1 MSGIVY
7 FWRTEFHEPLEVSK
21 GYEAHVQMRWRPGAF
36 CRVSTGDSD
45 ILSSCDMKDELAF
58 KTGQGNPAFFRVR
71 GSQGPLHLNQKIQGP
86 SHIHIS
92 EGKLRLSCLW
102 KVGLSLQS
110 KTGNHL
116 SLPDNMAC
124 NELSSSCFIEIDVPL
139 DMRCLCYGI
148 SGFS

>member
-1 MSGIVY
+1 MSK
-7 FWRTEFHEPLEVSK
+7 RC
-21 GYEAHVQMRWRPGAF
+21 EAHIQKRWNPEAF

-58 KTGQGNPAFFRVR
+58 KTLQGNPAFFRVR
-71 GSQGPLHLNQKIQGP
+71 ESQGPFHLNRKTQCP

-92 EGKLRLSCLW
+92 EGKLRFRCLW

-116 SLPDNMAC
+116 SEPDDMVYK
-124 NELSSSCFIEIDVPL
+124 ELSSSCFTEIDVPL
-139 DMRCLCYGI
+139 DMRWLSHGI
-148 SGFS
+148 SRFS